1 MSASHAG
8 TAQRAVSADRKMEE
22 TMRTF
27 LVLLAFVIF
36 FITTLPLYLVLLI
49 LQKKHRHL
57 CSAIAQKTVA
67 IGFRFIMFFT
77 GTRTVVLGRENVPK
91 DQAVL
96 YVANHRSLLDTPI
109 AYSTVPTLTGF
120 VAKIEIKKVP
130 FLSWWMRLVNCI
142 FLDREDLRAGMQMIL
157 TCIENINQ
165 GYSMFIS
172 PEGTRSHTDELLP
185 FKEGSLK
192 PAIKTGC
199 LVIPVAI
206 SGTDEMLEKHF
217 PWIRKAPTVI
227 EYGKPIDPKSL
238 SKEECKTLGAYTR
251 DVITEMLKGHETYI
265 KKQSRTK

>member
-1 MSASHAG
+1 
-8 TAQRAVSADRKMEE
+8 
-22 TMRTF
+22 MRTF

-57 CSAIAQKTVA
+57 CSVIAQKTVA

-192 PAIKTGC
+192 PAVKTGC

-206 SGTDEMLEKHF
+206 SGTDEILENHF

-227 EYGKPIDPKSL
+227 EYGKPIDPKKL

-251 DVITEMLKGHETYI
+251 GIITEMLKGHEIYI
-265 KKQSRTK
+265 NKQNLNGYKK